1 MNERM
6 KDMKRIVMILMAV
19 ALVALPTIAQQQE
32 WQSTSSMQT
41 SGSTYSPQV
50 TAVGADA
57 PATQSPVAA
66 PNRGPLKSTG
76 LPGVTEEMGTGQGN
90 TPLGDALIP
99 LTIMALI
106 YALVVYFRKR
116 KQTSN

>member
-1 MNERM
+1 
-6 KDMKRIVMILMAV
+6 MILMAV

-50 TAVGADA
+50 TAVGAEA
-57 PATQSPVAA
+57 PAAQSPVGN
-66 PNRGPLKSTG
+66 PSRGPLKTTG
-76 LPGVTEEMGTGQGN
+76 LPKVTDDMDDGQGN
-90 TPLGDALIP
+90 IPIGDAVLP
-99 LTIMALI
+99 LTLMALA

-116 KQTSN
+116 KQTLSR